1 MAQWMGRLMPTALL
15 LTPAVVGIGR
25 MLMGIASFINDKIL
39 EPYVETHAIAPRMA
53 VRVAEMQAREEA
65 LLAKEMELQAWTAR
79 LDAAEEMHRRI
90 QFNNELW
97 AGWIS
102 RRDAALAQ
110 GMEFNEPRPDGV
122 RN

>member
-1 MAQWMGRLMPTALL
+1 
-15 LTPAVVGIGR
+15 
-25 MLMGIASFINDKIL
+25 MGIASFINDKIL
-39 EPYVETHAIAPRMA
+39 EPYVESKAIAPLMA
-53 VRVAEMQAREEA
+53 AREAELQARLEKERQARETELRLERQLREA
-65 LLAKEMELQAWTAR
+65 KLYAKEMELQARTAR

-90 QFNNELW
+90 QVNNAMW
-97 AGWIS
+97 AGWIA